1 MKIANTCEDWLCV
14 RHSRR
19 ALYMEFHLVNCV
31 RLFTG
36 PILQSQKVR
45 VKCSFDPKRQLR
57 DRQKTG
63 LGSGRPGS
71 SSSSPGFRA
80 SVFSS
85 EKWGSRARMT
95 FPMWRGLQT
104 PSPLTEVTYSE
115 ALLHPCSEADGNHS
129 CSLSHSKR
137 FCLSSQQS

>member
-1 MKIANTCEDWLCV
+1 
-14 RHSRR
+14 
-19 ALYMEFHLVNCV
+19 MEFHLVNCV

-45 VKCSFDPKRQLR
+45 VKGSFDPKRQLR
-57 DRQKTG
+57 DRQKAG
-63 LGSGRPGS
+63 LGSGKAGS
-71 SSSSPGFRA
+71 SSSSPWFRD
-80 SVFSS
+80 SIFSP

-104 PSPLTEVTYSE
+104 PSSLTEVTYSE

-129 CSLSHSKR
+129 CSLSHSKH
-137 FCLSSQQS
+137 FLSSQQS